1 MCDESEIYV
10 IFYYTLFSCSIPTVI
25 SCLFM
30 IFVYLKYNNL
40 RGLSLRIVFWMS
52 INDLLRSGF
61 YMIPPGYLESYVIC
75 TTYGF
80 IINVTFTNNAI
91 WAIYIVITLRKIL
104 FSFAKETKTY
114 FSYFLFTTLFIVPL
128 YHIGPLL
135 TNSYGNNRGICTF
148 KNDDLGIIW
157 RSIQM
162 GIIIAA
168 GILSIVIYI
177 NIYIKTKRFEL
188 LSISDLI
195 FQKGM
200 IFAIITILTSSF
212 IITFRYLEVSFSICN
227 TYIFGIISCVAISLH
242 GFFNFLAVMSNNNIR
257 RTLIDTLKQRT
268 RSASL
273 LDFIQ

>member
-1 MCDESEIYV
+1 MCNENEIYE
-10 IFYYTLFSCSIPTVI
+10 IFYHTLLFCSIPSVI

-30 IFVYLKYNNL
+30 IFVYLRYKNL
-40 RGLSLRIVFWMS
+40 RGLSLKIVFWMS

-61 YMIPPGYLESYVIC
+61 YMIPQEYLKSHTLC

-80 IINVTFTNNAI
+80 MINITFTNNAI

-104 FSFAKETKTY
+104 FSFVNESKVY
-114 FSYFLFTTLFIVPL
+114 FNYCLFITLFIVPL
-128 YHIGPLL
+128 YHLGPIL
-135 TNSYGNNRGICTF
+135 TNSFGRNRGICTF

-168 GILSIVIYI
+168 GILSIIIYI
-177 NIYIKTKRFEL
+177 NIYISTKRFKL
-188 LSISDLI
+188 LSISELI

-200 IFAIITILTSSF
+200 IFAIIAISTSSF
-212 IITFRYLEVSFSICN
+212 IIIFRYLEVRYSICN
-227 TYIFGIISCVAISLH
+227 TYIFGIISCIAISLH
-242 GFFNFLAVMSNNNIR
+242 GFFNFLAVLRNNNIR
-257 RTLIDTLKQRT
+257 RTLIDTLRQRS